1 MVVRL
6 GGCFADGAILVT
18 REKGATSG
26 EPRFHNRS
34 MSTPPDT
41 ASPALPAG
49 LTTRPLKKSESRA
62 LFDLIAAQE
71 QHDTG
76 SVEIEE
82 ADLISDWAVPGY
94 DLEASSIGVY
104 DGELLVG
111 YAEHMRGD
119 RVDAAVRPGHRG
131 RGIGTW
137 LAAWLREHAASRGA
151 TTIGMPVPVGS
162 DGDRLLAD
170 LGYRVRWTSWMLALP
185 EGKEIEH
192 RELPEGY
199 AVGQARPED
208 YVALHAVLEDAFLE
222 WSERDRE
229 TFEEFTAMVLR
240 RPGFE
245 PWNARIV
252 TDPSGGVVAAA
263 IVFLSETGT
272 AYIARLGTRKD
283 QRNQGLA
290 QALLVDSFAAG
301 REHGATVSE
310 LNTDSRTGALG
321 LYEKVGMVTTG
332 VWVNRCVDL

>member
-1 MVVRL
+1 MS
-6 GGCFADGAILVT
+6 
-18 REKGATSG
+18 AT
-26 EPRFHNRS
+26 
-34 MSTPPDT
+34 
-41 ASPALPAG
+41 APALPEG
-49 LTTRPLKKSESRA
+49 LTTRPLRRTESGA

-71 QHDTG
+71 RYDTG
-76 SVEIEE
+76 SVEIEQ
-82 ADLISDWAVPGY
+82 ADLISDWALPGY

-104 DGELLVG
+104 DGERLIA

-119 RVDAAVRPGHRG
+119 RVDAAVHPDHRG

-137 LAAWLREHAASRGA
+137 LAAWLRDLAASRGA
-151 TTIGMPVPVGS
+151 TVIGMPVPEGS
-162 DGDRLLAD
+162 DGDRLLAG

-199 AVGQARPED
+199 AVGEARPED
-208 YVALHAVLEDAFLE
+208 YVALHDVLEDAFLE
-222 WSERDRE
+222 WSERERE
-229 TFEEFTAMVLR
+229 TFEAFTATVLQ

-245 PWNARIV
+245 PWNARVV
-252 TDPSGGVVAAA
+252 TDPSGGVAAVA
-263 IVFLSETGT
+263 IVHLTETGT

-301 REHGATVSE
+301 REHGAKVSE
-310 LNTDSRTGALG
+310 LGTDSRTGALG

>member
-1 MVVRL
+1 MS
-6 GGCFADGAILVT
+6 
-18 REKGATSG
+18 AT
-26 EPRFHNRS
+26 
-34 MSTPPDT
+34 
-41 ASPALPAG
+41 APALPKG
-49 LTTRPLKKSESRA
+49 LTTRPLRRTESGA

-71 QHDTG
+71 RYDTG

-82 ADLISDWAVPGY
+82 ADLISDWALPGY

-104 DGELLVG
+104 DGERLIA

-119 RVDAAVRPGHRG
+119 RVDAAVHPDHRG

-137 LAAWLREHAASRGA
+137 LAAWLRGLAASRGA
-151 TTIGMPVPVGS
+151 TVIGMPVPEGS
-162 DGDRLLAD
+162 DGDRLLAG

-192 RELPEGY
+192 RELPDGY
-199 AVGQARPED
+199 AVGEARPED
-208 YVALHAVLEDAFLE
+208 YVALHDVLEDAFLE
-222 WSERDRE
+222 WSERERE
-229 TFEEFTAMVLR
+229 TFEAFTAMVLQ

-245 PWNARIV
+245 PWNARVV
-252 TDPSGGVVAAA
+252 TDPSGGVAAVA
-263 IVFLSETGT
+263 IVHLTETGT
-272 AYIARLGTRKD
+272 AYIDRLGTRKD

-301 REHGATVSE
+301 REHGAKVSE
-310 LNTDSRTGALG
+310 LGTDSRTGALG